1 MCSVKLCN
9 DCFLS
14 ALTVA
19 VFLVEK
25 SGRLL
30 NLEEGKNTVAGTIN
44 TIMSE
49 NLSLPPVASQVFC
62 VWLISPLLR
71 EYILIQNSLSIYSF
85 KSKSD
90 YNLPYPCMA

>member
-1 MCSVKLCN
+1 M
-9 DCFLS
+9 
-14 ALTVA
+14 A

-71 EYILIQNSLSIYSF
+71 EYMYIQTYVTSVENMI
-85 KSKSD
+85 
-90 YNLPYPCMA
+90 

>member
-1 MCSVKLCN
+1 MLIHVVVHVHVIKL
-9 DCFLS
+9 LS
-14 ALTVA
+14 LFFFFVFVALTVA

-30 NLEEGKNTVAGTIN
+30 NLEEGRNTIAGTIN
-44 TIMSE
+44 TIMAE

-71 EYILIQNSLSIYSF
+71 
-85 KSKSD
+85 K
-90 YNLPYPCMA
+90 

>member
-1 MCSVKLCN
+1 M
-9 DCFLS
+9 
-14 ALTVA
+14 A

-30 NLEEGKNTVAGTIN
+30 NLEEGRNTIAGTIN

-71 EYILIQNSLSIYSF
+71 KYKTFLHTDDNSMVISPITRSPKHRLRDEEIR
-85 KSKSD
+85 
-90 YNLPYPCMA
+90 L

>member
-1 MCSVKLCN
+1 MLIHVVVHVHVVKLLCLFF
-9 DCFLS
+9 FLCV

-30 NLEEGKNTVAGTIN
+30 NLEEGRNTIAGTIN
-44 TIMSE
+44 TIMAE

-71 EYILIQNSLSIYSF
+71 
-85 KSKSD
+85 K
-90 YNLPYPCMA
+90 

>member
-1 MCSVKLCN
+1 MLIHVVVHVHLVKLLCLFFFFFFV
-9 DCFLS
+9 CV

-30 NLEEGKNTVAGTIN
+30 NLEEGRNTIAGTIN
-44 TIMSE
+44 TIMAE

-71 EYILIQNSLSIYSF
+71 
-85 KSKSD
+85 K
-90 YNLPYPCMA
+90 

>member
-1 MCSVKLCN
+1 
-9 DCFLS
+9 
-14 ALTVA
+14 VA

-30 NLEEGKNTVAGTIN
+30 NLEEGKNTIAGTIN

-49 NLSLPPVASQVFC
+49 NLALPPVASQVFC

-71 EYILIQNSLSIYSF
+71 EYMYKPKFSTEFIRMQKTMSDHISKHREGSLKY
-85 KSKSD
+85 D
-90 YNLPYPCMA
+90 V

>member
-1 MCSVKLCN
+1 MLIHVFVHVVKLLCLFFFF
-9 DCFLS
+9 FLCV

-30 NLEEGKNTVAGTIN
+30 NLEEGRNTIAGTIN
-44 TIMSE
+44 TIMAE

-71 EYILIQNSLSIYSF
+71 
-85 KSKSD
+85 K
-90 YNLPYPCMA
+90 

>member
-1 MCSVKLCN
+1 MLIHVVVHVHVVKLLCLFFF
-9 DCFLS
+9 CLFFVCV

-30 NLEEGKNTVAGTIN
+30 NLEEGRNTIAGTIN
-44 TIMSE
+44 TIMAE

-71 EYILIQNSLSIYSF
+71 
-85 KSKSD
+85 K
-90 YNLPYPCMA
+90 

>member
-1 MCSVKLCN
+1 MPLCKLSMHA
-9 DCFLS
+9 FLS

-30 NLEEGKNTVAGTIN
+30 NLEEGRDTVAGTIN

-71 EYILIQNSLSIYSF
+71 KYILNFLAFDKNSIILGHSGF
-85 KSKSD
+85 K
-90 YNLPYPCMA
+90 PRT

>member
-1 MCSVKLCN
+1 MLIHVVVHVHVVKLLCLF
-9 DCFLS
+9 FLFLFFVCV

-30 NLEEGKNTVAGTIN
+30 NLEEGRNTIAGTIN
-44 TIMSE
+44 TIMAE

-71 EYILIQNSLSIYSF
+71 
-85 KSKSD
+85 K
-90 YNLPYPCMA
+90 

>member
-1 MCSVKLCN
+1 MLIHVVVHVHVVKL
-9 DCFLS
+9 LS
-14 ALTVA
+14 LFFFFFFVSVALTVA

-30 NLEEGKNTVAGTIN
+30 NLEEGRNTIAGTIN
-44 TIMSE
+44 TIMAE

-71 EYILIQNSLSIYSF
+71 
-85 KSKSD
+85 K
-90 YNLPYPCMA
+90 

>member
-1 MCSVKLCN
+1 M
-9 DCFLS
+9 
-14 ALTVA
+14 A

-30 NLEEGKNTVAGTIN
+30 NLEEGKNTIAGTIN

-71 EYILIQNSLSIYSF
+71 EYMYIQNF
-85 KSKSD
+85 VPSD
-90 YNLPYPCMA
+90 EEMI

>member
-1 MCSVKLCN
+1 MLIHVVVHVHVVKL
-9 DCFLS
+9 LS
-14 ALTVA
+14 LFFFFFVCVALTVA

-30 NLEEGKNTVAGTIN
+30 NLEEGRNTIAGTIN
-44 TIMSE
+44 TIMAE

-71 EYILIQNSLSIYSF
+71 
-85 KSKSD
+85 K
-90 YNLPYPCMA
+90 

>member
-1 MCSVKLCN
+1 MLIHVVVHVHVIKLLCLF
-9 DCFLS
+9 FLFLFFVCV

-30 NLEEGKNTVAGTIN
+30 NLEEGRNTIAGTIN
-44 TIMSE
+44 TIMAE

-71 EYILIQNSLSIYSF
+71 
-85 KSKSD
+85 K
-90 YNLPYPCMA
+90 

>member
-1 MCSVKLCN
+1 MLIHVVVHVHVIKL
-9 DCFLS
+9 LS
-14 ALTVA
+14 LFFFFFVCVALTVA

-30 NLEEGKNTVAGTIN
+30 NLEEGRNTIAGTIN
-44 TIMSE
+44 TIMAE

-71 EYILIQNSLSIYSF
+71 
-85 KSKSD
+85 K
-90 YNLPYPCMA
+90 

>member
-1 MCSVKLCN
+1 MLIHVVVHVHVIKLLCLF
-9 DCFLS
+9 FLLLFFVCV

-30 NLEEGKNTVAGTIN
+30 NLEEGRNTIAGTIN
-44 TIMSE
+44 TIMAE

-71 EYILIQNSLSIYSF
+71 
-85 KSKSD
+85 K
-90 YNLPYPCMA
+90 

>member
-1 MCSVKLCN
+1 MGIDLLEFIIDTLHWKNYLERRYKHCILN
-9 DCFLS
+9 LLTFLS

-49 NLSLPPVASQVFC
+49 NLSLPPVALQVFC

-71 EYILIQNSLSIYSF
+71 KY
-85 KSKSD
+85 
-90 YNLPYPCMA
+90 M

>member
-1 MCSVKLCN
+1 MLHVHVIAL
-9 DCFLS
+9 LS
-14 ALTVA
+14 YAIFTSLPALTVA

-30 NLEEGKNTVAGTIN
+30 NLEEGRNTVAGTIN

-49 NLSLPPVASQVFC
+49 NLSLPPIASQVFC

-71 EYILIQNSLSIYSF
+71 EYTSTVHV
-85 KSKSD
+85 
-90 YNLPYPCMA
+90 